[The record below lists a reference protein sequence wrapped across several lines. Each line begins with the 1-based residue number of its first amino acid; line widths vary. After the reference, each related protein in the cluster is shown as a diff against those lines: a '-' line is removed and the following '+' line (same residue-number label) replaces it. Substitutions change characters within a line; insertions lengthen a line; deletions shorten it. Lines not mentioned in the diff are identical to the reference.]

1 MNEIT
6 LMSFGYL
13 YGLPQQADTVIGTRG
28 LPNPYYVE
36 ELRDKTGLD
45 QTIRDYVFS
54 TPEAERYTAEQVAS
68 TISEASLTLRC
79 MVMPG
84 AAAEEA
90 AAPGAAILTDAKA
103 TPTAITA
110 TSTQASIVLIRRIF
124 APPLLL
130 YLYNAPAPH

>member
-54 TPEAERYTAEQVAS
+54 TPEAERYYETVLAMVRQRIACYQVYSSPLKTPLVIAIGCTGGRHRS
-68 TISEASLTLRC
+68 VSMTCRLAQALQADGIALR
-79 MVMPG
+79 
-84 AAAEEA
+84 
-90 AAPGAAILTDAKA
+90 
-103 TPTAITA
+103 
-110 TSTQASIVLIRRIF
+110 VLHRDIEKKETNR
-124 APPLLL
+124 
-130 YLYNAPAPH
+130 